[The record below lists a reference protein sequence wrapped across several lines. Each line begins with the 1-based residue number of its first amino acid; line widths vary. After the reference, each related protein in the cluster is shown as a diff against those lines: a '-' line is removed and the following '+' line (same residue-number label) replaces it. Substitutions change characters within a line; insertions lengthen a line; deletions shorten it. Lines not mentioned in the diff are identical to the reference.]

1 VNVAARQPVKFL
13 IVDDLEENL
22 LVLESLLQRP
32 GLEILK
38 ANSAREALE
47 LLLLHDVALALI
59 DVQMPEMDGFELAE
73 LMRGAERTSHVPII
87 FVTAGVREQKRVFR
101 GYDAGAVDFLFK
113 PIDPQILRHKTETF
127 FQLHRQQQALAATL
141 RLNEELMAVVGHDL
155 RNPLNVV
162 LMTAEILE
170 QKASDPEMQK
180 AVQRLKSSGLRMV
193 QIIDELFDLTRARL
207 SGGIPIER
215 SPADALVIART
226 TVAEFEATN
235 PTREIELSHDGDL
248 VGDWD
253 GSRVAQVLSNLIG
266 NALRHGVQG
275 KPVVV
280 DVSGKG
286 DQVVISIHNGGHIS
300 AEMLPTL
307 FEPFQ
312 SGPGPRTRAQ
322 GLGLGLYIVQQIVL
336 SHGGSVDVESSEGD
350 GTTFIV
356 RLPRRANGKTNGSV
370 VPPRHA

>member
-1 VNVAARQPVKFL
+1 VNVPARLPVKFL

-22 LVLESLLQRP
+22 LVLESLLRRE

-38 ANSAREALE
+38 ASSGREALE
-47 LLLLHDVALALI
+47 LLLDHEVALALI

-73 LMRGAERTSHVPII
+73 LMRGAERTRHVPII

-113 PIDPQILRHKTETF
+113 PIDPQILKHKTETF

-162 LMTAEILE
+162 LMTAEVLAK
-170 QKASDPEMQK
+170 KAVDVDTIKS
-180 AVQRLKSSGLRMV
+180 VQRLRSSGLRMV

-215 SPADALVIART
+215 GPADALTIART
-226 TVAEFEATN
+226 AVAEFETTD
-235 PTREIELSHDGDL
+235 PDRLIELRGDGDSR
-248 VGDWD
+248 GEWD
-253 GSRVAQVLSNLIG
+253 TSRIGQILSNLIG
-266 NALRHGVQG
+266 NAIRHGVPSE
-275 KPVVV
+275 PVVV
-280 DVSGKG
+280 TVHGTATDVS
-286 DQVVISIHNGGHIS
+286 ISIHNEGHIPAS
-300 AEMLPTL
+300 LLPTL

-312 SGPGPRTRAQ
+312 SGSVPRARTQ
-322 GLGLGLYIVQQIVL
+322 GLGLGLYIVQQIAVA
-336 SHGGSVDVESSEGD
+336 HGGSVDVESDERR
-350 GTTFIV
+350 GTTFTV
-356 RLPRRANGKTNGSV
+356 SLPRYA
-370 VPPRHA
+370 PRDA